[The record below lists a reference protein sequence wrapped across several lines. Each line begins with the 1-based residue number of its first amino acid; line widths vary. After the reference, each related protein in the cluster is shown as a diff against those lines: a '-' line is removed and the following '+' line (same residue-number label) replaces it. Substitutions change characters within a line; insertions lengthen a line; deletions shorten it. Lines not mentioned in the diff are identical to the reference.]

1 MAGRRWLRQLI
12 RAVWA
17 RPARQ
22 CRDDIRPH
30 GAAARRGRR
39 ARDRHAC
46 SPTRSRTTCRNPW
59 TLPAWPPGAPPCP
72 RTSRPTH
79 AATSTPTSAPLQ
91 GWQSSMPRIST
102 SRSARWETSWCSRP
116 RSTMP
121 TRFMRLFGHDTV
133 TVAATTR
140 INREV
145 RQMELA
151 LVLDNTGSMWG
162 TPFTTMQAA
171 AKDLVDI
178 VYGEEDTSPNLF
190 VAVVPYVATVNMGN
204 WRTAWLAA
212 GDPAR
217 GPGNPYAPST
227 WKGCVMARTGGLDRT
242 DDPPLPPRSE
252 AISIPMP
259 PTMTGARRAT
269 HGPTSGSTRRTTPMA
284 PISVAGRPFYP
295 WSRSRAD
302 RRRSARRHGRVEP
315 RRAPRATRAWPGVG
329 ACFRRAGVVC
339 GVATLRTLGRSTTMP
354 PIPTRSSSC

>member
-1 MAGRRWLRQLI
+1 
-12 RAVWA
+12 
-17 RPARQ
+17 
-22 CRDDIRPH
+22 
-30 GAAARRGRR
+30 
-39 ARDRHAC
+39 
-46 SPTRSRTTCRNPW
+46 
-59 TLPAWPPGAPPCP
+59 
-72 RTSRPTH
+72 
-79 AATSTPTSAPLQ
+79 
-91 GWQSSMPRIST
+91 
-102 SRSARWETSWCSRP
+102 
-116 RSTMP
+116 MP

-204 WRTAWLAA
+204 WRTDWLAA

-242 DDPPLPPRSE
+242 DDPPATAPFRSYLYPDASDNDWGAPRNPRTDERLNARNDAYGPNLGCGPPILSLVQ
-252 AISIPMP
+252 S
-259 PTMTGARRAT
+259 RAT
-269 HGPTSGSTRRTTPMA
+269 VDAALDGMGAWSRGGTSGNEGLGLGLARAFAAVAGVVGWRHSGRSAARLRRRRYRQGGRHAHRWQQRGVRLAVQVERRDSRRPTAARRTTDQMDRITP
-284 PISVAGRPFYP
+284 PSVG
-295 WSRSRAD
+295 
-302 RRRSARRHGRVEP
+302 
-315 RRAPRATRAWPGVG
+315 
-329 ACFRRAGVVC
+329 
-339 GVATLRTLGRSTTMP
+339 
-354 PIPTRSSSC
+354 